1 MKKEYRVKSDKDF
14 QRVFHQGNSTANRQL
29 VIYTY
34 SKPGQKHF
42 RVGLSVSKKLGNAVF
57 RNQIKRYLRQ
67 ALHEVEDMVIPEV
80 DFLLIARKDIC
91 DKDLKQIKKSI
102 IHVMKKAKIIQPL
115 FKLEKSGGRNEQ

>member
-34 SKPGQKHF
+34 SKLGQKHF
-42 RVGLSVSKKLGNAVF
+42 RVGLSVGKKLGNAVF
-57 RNQIKRYLRQ
+57 RNKIKRYLRQ
-67 ALHEVEDMVIPEV
+67 ALHEIEDMLIPEV

-91 DKDLKQIKKSI
+91 DKDLEQIKKSM
-102 IHVMKKAKIIQPL
+102 IHVMKKAKIIQSSL
-115 FKLEKSGGRNEQ
+115 NQETSGGCNEQ